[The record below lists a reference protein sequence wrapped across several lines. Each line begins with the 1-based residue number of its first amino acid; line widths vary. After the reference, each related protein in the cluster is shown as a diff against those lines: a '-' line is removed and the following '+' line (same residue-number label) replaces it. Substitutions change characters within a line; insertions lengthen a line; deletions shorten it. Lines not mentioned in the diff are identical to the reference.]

1 MDYSSLCLH
10 PGSSRGFTG
19 YFPARRLPKTHTEGI
34 HEPTKK
40 SSDLGSFCRCA
51 TIHRYLGLKLF
62 DFDDIRSS
70 RPQKPKRD
78 STGVV
83 STHHDVIRYCS
94 IYPRRLVS
102 PFRHLDRSRHP
113 IPTPEQNS
121 WLKSRCATIIW
132 EVLNLSL
139 ECVYVYAY
147 DSCGGRLKTRFDV
160 FAAVI
165 PALDRK

>member
-1 MDYSSLCLH
+1 MISGH
-10 PGSSRGFTG
+10 P
-19 YFPARRLPKTHTEGI
+19 
-34 HEPTKK
+34 
-40 SSDLGSFCRCA
+40 DLRN
-51 TIHRYLGLKLF
+51 R
-62 DFDDIRSS
+62 
-70 RPQKPKRD
+70 KRD

-83 STHHDVIRYCS
+83 SIHHDVIRYCS

-113 IPTPEQNS
+113 SPTPEQNS
-121 WLKSRCATIIW
+121 WLISRCATIIW

-165 PALDRK
+165 PPWTENSPSRLPYLQIPPESSTYRMLGDAVDVQRKIYERR